1 MKRHTLKLSAIA
13 LVLLMSYSRIAY
25 GQLAQVPRY
34 KFTYATVNRD
44 EPPQLHIISFTEE
57 QPETERRDIETPD
70 GYALYSVQL
79 NKSGDWLAVIS
90 RSASDYRI
98 SLTNMLNNATSDI
111 FQGVIYR
118 PVNVSPDLSY
128 LVWSADGHKFA
139 FVEEQSERN
148 IVWVYNINTQSTIRL
163 AELPTL
169 RGLSMAWSA
178 DAQMLAISTDQCKI
192 RPCTITISIYRT
204 SNSELV
210 HKLDASQI
218 ASATIGAGVCGFQ
231 WSPNGRYLSY
241 SATCSLQYPDPSQGV
256 WVWDLVTDQVK
267 QVVTS
272 WQGPALKLTLGLYE
286 SFWPNSDTLLIGAAF
301 SNDGDPDQSFEK
313 TFRYRPSAGAL
324 DEIYNEATS
333 FSWSAQLTNE
343 YFAYRK
349 MTGLDYY
356 FTPQETDLTI
366 SKIEADQFTE
376 VKTLDDLCEPLWSID
391 GRFLAASKRNPKCT
405 SRITAFTLVDMETN
419 LIRVYP
425 IPSSYRRIQPLGWV
439 EVPAVIPTP
448 TVVPTIT
455 PTPPPL

>member
-1 MKRHTLKLSAIA
+1 
-13 LVLLMSYSRIAY
+13 
-25 GQLAQVPRY
+25 
-34 KFTYATVNRD
+34 
-44 EPPQLHIISFTEE
+44 
-57 QPETERRDIETPD
+57 
-70 GYALYSVQL
+70 
-79 NKSGDWLAVIS
+79 
-90 RSASDYRI
+90 
-98 SLTNMLNNATSDI
+98 
-111 FQGVIYR
+111 
-118 PVNVSPDLSY
+118 
-128 LVWSADGHKFA
+128 
-139 FVEEQSERN
+139 
-148 IVWVYNINTQSTIRL
+148 
-163 AELPTL
+163 
-169 RGLSMAWSA
+169 
-178 DAQMLAISTDQCKI
+178 
-192 RPCTITISIYRT
+192 
-204 SNSELV
+204 
-210 HKLDASQI
+210 
-218 ASATIGAGVCGFQ
+218 
-231 WSPNGRYLSY
+231 
-241 SATCSLQYPDPSQGV
+241 
-256 WVWDLVTDQVK
+256 
-267 QVVTS
+267 
-272 WQGPALKLTLGLYE
+272 LTLGLYE